1 MRALLVA
8 TALAV
13 FLLAPAGAMAQNTE
27 PQLTAEQRM
36 RARYPQPV
44 RVGDL
49 IGLPVL
55 DDNARTLG
63 YVRKIVRTNENKIE
77 LIVDYR
83 GFLNWR
89 SRPSCRAS
97 GGRGHSRPP
106 DIFARHAAER
116 VRIRANLAERRG
128 ADTACRLDDQDRALA
143 TLRGRGESSSAVRS
157 CTARNHDLV
166 KPITFWC
173 LPTCRQ

>member
-89 SRPSCRAS
+89 SRPVAVPVEVVGIAGRQISSLDMPRSAYAS
-97 GGRGHSRPP
+97 APTWQSAGVQTLPADSMIRIALSR
-106 DIFARHAAER
+106 H
-116 VRIRANLAERRG
+116 
-128 ADTACRLDDQDRALA
+128 
-143 TLRGRGESSSAVRS
+143 
-157 CTARNHDLV
+157 
-166 KPITFWC
+166 
-173 LPTCRQ
+173 

>member
-89 SRPSCRAS
+89 SRPVAVPVEVVGIAGRQISSLDMPRSAYAS
-97 GGRGHSRPP
+97 APTWQSAGVRTLPADSMIRIALSR
-106 DIFARHAAER
+106 H
-116 VRIRANLAERRG
+116 
-128 ADTACRLDDQDRALA
+128 
-143 TLRGRGESSSAVRS
+143 
-157 CTARNHDLV
+157 
-166 KPITFWC
+166 
-173 LPTCRQ
+173 

>member
-77 LIVDYR
+77 LVVDCR

-89 SRPSCRAS
+89 SRPVAVPVEVVGIAGRQISSLDMPRSAYAS
-97 GGRGHSRPP
+97 APTWQSAGVQTLPADSM
-106 DIFARHAAER
+106 I
-116 VRIRANLAERRG
+116 RI
-128 ADTACRLDDQDRALA
+128 AL
-143 TLRGRGESSSAVRS
+143 SQ
-157 CTARNHDLV
+157 H
-166 KPITFWC
+166 
-173 LPTCRQ
+173 

>member
-77 LIVDYR
+77 LVVDCR

-89 SRPSCRAS
+89 SRPVAVPLGV
-97 GGRGHSRPP
+97 GG
-106 DIFARHAAER
+106 IA
-116 VRIRANLAERRG
+116 
-128 ADTACRLDDQDRALA
+128 
-143 TLRGRGESSSAVRS
+143 GRQ
-157 CTARNHDLV
+157 
-166 KPITFWC
+166 I
-173 LPTCRQ
+173 

>member
-13 FLLAPAGAMAQNTE
+13 FLQAPAGAMAQTMA
-27 PQLTAEQRM
+27 PGLTAEQRM
-36 RARYPQPV
+36 QARYPQPA

-89 SRPSCRAS
+89 SRPVAVPVEVVGIAGRQISSLDMPRSAYAS
-97 GGRGHSRPP
+97 APTWQSAGVQTLPANSMIRIALSR
-106 DIFARHAAER
+106 H
-116 VRIRANLAERRG
+116 
-128 ADTACRLDDQDRALA
+128 
-143 TLRGRGESSSAVRS
+143 
-157 CTARNHDLV
+157 
-166 KPITFWC
+166 
-173 LPTCRQ
+173 